1 VLLARVRRATFAYLK
16 AIKSNYER
24 YNIGIYISH
33 EKEKID
39 NVTVIKERE
48 NREKKKEIE

>member
-1 VLLARVRRATFAYLK
+1 MLLARVRRATFAYLK
-16 AIKSNYER
+16 EIESNYER

-39 NVTVIKERE
+39 NVTVTKERE
-48 NREKKKEIE
+48 KTEKRRKK